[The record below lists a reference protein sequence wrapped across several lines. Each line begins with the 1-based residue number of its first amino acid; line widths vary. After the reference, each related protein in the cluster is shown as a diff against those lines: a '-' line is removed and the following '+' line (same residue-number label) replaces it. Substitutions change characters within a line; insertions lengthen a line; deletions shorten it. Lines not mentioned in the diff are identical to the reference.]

1 MFQVFGKCLSG
12 PALALEFLGK
22 AFFSQ
27 RAEIVETSRSLEE
40 MRKSY
45 TDSQSMVTSLEK
57 VNADLKES
65 KGTLYAANKALDKEN
80 EDLGGIIADLEE
92 SANGFREELR
102 RRNSEISELK
112 LKGAGLEGENTTLR
126 QTNTD
131 LESENT
137 TLRQTNTDLESENTT
152 LKGDKAQL
160 LKNKRAAENSEKKA
174 KRALFL
180 ASEKI
185 GNCEKALQI
194 GTLIDENVRG
204 KAKILVQ
211 ELQNSGEIFGI
222 AKDVAIEFNG
232 TVSGDQ
238 NTKDLKKD
246 SKKAR
251 KAIALQMKVATCLVE
266 ATKKQAIKLEKEGAK
281 KLKLEEEGGQKEEAM
296 AEPGV
301 DVELDERVGEPGQNG
316 FQLGEI

>member
-112 LKGAGLEGENTTLR
+112 LKGAGLEG
-126 QTNTD
+126 
-131 LESENT
+131 ENT

>member
-112 LKGAGLEGENTTLR
+112 LKGAGLEG
-126 QTNTD
+126 
-131 LESENT
+131 ENT

-266 ATKKQAIKLEKEGAK
+266 ATKKQAIKLKKEGAK

>member
-112 LKGAGLEGENTTLR
+112 LKGAG
-126 QTNTD
+126 

>member
-27 RAEIVETSRSLEE
+27 RAEIVETSRSLVE

-112 LKGAGLEGENTTLR
+112 LKGAGLEG
-126 QTNTD
+126 
-131 LESENT
+131 ENT